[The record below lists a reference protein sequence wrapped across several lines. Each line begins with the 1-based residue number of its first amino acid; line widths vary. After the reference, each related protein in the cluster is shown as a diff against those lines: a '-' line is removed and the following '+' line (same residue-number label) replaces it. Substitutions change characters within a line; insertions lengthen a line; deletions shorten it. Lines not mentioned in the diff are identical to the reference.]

1 MRVEQSAVGFIVA
14 SAILLSTPCGCL
26 VSTPRAVGYSLCVKG
41 REAPH
46 AGLVLRMSGGEE
58 EVPPLPPGWEERV
71 HASGRVYYVN
81 HNDKTTTW
89 DRPRPQPAFS
99 SSKDAQ
105 NAVKGFVESYNMK
118 LKTKFGSMQSE
129 SSAGKSLS
137 DILRA
142 VSEPSR
148 PDERPALLGDLL
160 FLLGY
165 NISFGLAILLFSLP
179 NALGIS
185 RIFPGLSLL
194 LGLPQLLVSI
204 QIGLSF
210 ERPWLP
216 SFLLNLPIQGSNL
229 GSLCSSLVAPM
240 CHSLEQV
247 LRPRLSFA
255 VNLLGRLP
263 MSVLLA
269 LLSYPFGS
277 QMKAIT
283 MGVMGLGMVMRD
295 GLLFIGSMLFVLLS
309 FGAIKFVLLCSLVG
323 FLSVYSSEALAG
335 SWVASLLPVGQ
346 SLAKSL

>member
-179 NALGIS
+179 NAVS
-185 RIFPGLSLL
+185 RCCLHEPSDLCLPAGHQQDLPRAQPPARPTPAPRLYPGEHASRDQ
-194 LGLPQLLVSI
+194 PVRRPNACC

-247 LRPRLSFA
+247 EEDERGQA
-255 VNLLGRLP
+255 LP
-263 MSVLLA
+263 E
-269 LLSYPFGS
+269 PH
-277 QMKAIT
+277 
-283 MGVMGLGMVMRD
+283 
-295 GLLFIGSMLFVLLS
+295 
-309 FGAIKFVLLCSLVG
+309 
-323 FLSVYSSEALAG
+323 AG
-335 SWVASLLPVGQ
+335 PPPAP
-346 SLAKSL
+346 